1 MVGWLGASRTLGGLV
16 AGEGPSALRHS
27 RGLGCRMPERRV
39 TLLFSKRTDVP
50 DRDPNYR
57 NAPMSPTV
65 TKIIETHDAAGR
77 DPFIETRDVPDRDP
91 NKSQR
96 DDASPSARPR
106 ARSRA
111 GGDGARGWVTC

>member
-1 MVGWLGASRTLGGLV
+1 
-16 AGEGPSALRHS
+16 
-27 RGLGCRMPERRV
+27 MPERRV

>member
-1 MVGWLGASRTLGGLV
+1 
-16 AGEGPSALRHS
+16 
-27 RGLGCRMPERRV
+27 MPESRV
-39 TLLFSKRTDVP
+39 TLSFSKRTDVP
-50 DRDPNYR
+50 DRDPKYR

-65 TKIIETHDAAGR
+65 TQIIETRDAAGR